1 MFTDRFRLKELWMKR
16 TLKQLTTEGTLAKT
30 IWEPL
35 SGITWHITI
44 LCSSLKKAKKKRTCI
59 DQQISQSQSYNK
71 PTLGFHYFERQCFQE
86 INQIMKIF
94 EKNDTS
100 SVKKFTRV
108 IYI

>member
-1 MFTDRFRLKELWMKR
+1 MNEKNP
-16 TLKQLTTEGTLAKT
+16 KT
-30 IWEPL
+30 IDNRGNFGKDNL
-35 SGITWHITI
+35 RTFIRNYLRYNNSMQFF
-44 LCSSLKKAKKKRTCI
+44 KKAKKKRTCI